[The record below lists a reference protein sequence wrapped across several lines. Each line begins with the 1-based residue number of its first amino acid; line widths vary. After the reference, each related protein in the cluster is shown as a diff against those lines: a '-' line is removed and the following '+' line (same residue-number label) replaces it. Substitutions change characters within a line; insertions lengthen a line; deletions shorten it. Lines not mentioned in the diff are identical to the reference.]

1 MSWLV
6 QLCKVW
12 LLAVAIRKLQLYFST
27 SGISFLPCS
36 NKPWQSTSFQ
46 HLPSITTCTITQRSP
61 SVNFCTVWE
70 GPRWRR
76 KRTIHSKEHASYLIS
91 SFTITMANPAQFL
104 CLLFCFPFESI
115 GSSTKTGLVVL
126 GGDSAELWT
135 PVVTANFEENKTTN
149 NGSKYSGKEITFDS
163 CTLPPPP
170 SPMYGHS
177 LDLVD
182 NNTIVLVHGDFSYN
196 LNSNGW
202 TKGPNTIYNRWV
214 PRKLFKISLM
224 VTLSDVG
231 TQAQWRAQA

>member
-1 MSWLV
+1 
-6 QLCKVW
+6 
-12 LLAVAIRKLQLYFST
+12 
-27 SGISFLPCS
+27 
-36 NKPWQSTSFQ
+36 
-46 HLPSITTCTITQRSP
+46 
-61 SVNFCTVWE
+61 
-70 GPRWRR
+70 
-76 KRTIHSKEHASYLIS
+76 
-91 SFTITMANPAQFL
+91 MANPAQFL

-149 NGSKYSGKEITFDS
+149 NGSNYSGKEFTFDS

-214 PRKLFKISLM
+214 PRKLLKISLM
-224 VTLSDVG
+224 ATLSDVG
-231 TQAQWRAQA
+231 TQAQWRAQAWSWLVAMVQPPLLSYLAQVSFIAF

>member
-1 MSWLV
+1 MAAGS
-6 QLCKVW
+6 CDKETS
-12 LLAVAIRKLQLYFST
+12 AVLFHI
-27 SGISFLPCS
+27 GDI
-36 NKPWQSTSFQ
+36 
-46 HLPSITTCTITQRSP
+46 LPSLLQQALTKYKLSASALYNHLYQLLKGHQELISLLFER
-61 SVNFCTVWE
+61 
-70 GPRWRR
+70 PRWRR
-76 KRTIHSKEHASYLIS
+76 KRTIHSKERASYLIS
-91 SFTITMANPAQFL
+91 SFTITMANPALFL

-202 TKGPNTIYNRWV
+202 TKGPNTIYNR
-214 PRKLFKISLM
+214 
-224 VTLSDVG
+224 
-231 TQAQWRAQA
+231 